1 MRGSDSLCVSY
12 TPMTKGEI
20 WVGSSQNVLLCLP
33 PLLSSPLLST
43 YVRAAPS
50 PPPPPSRPSVISAR
64 AFVINIKVPRSR
76 GGARSGRI
84 ADSNATVALSGKTG
98 WRKAGVDR
106 VPVYYLAGLQ
116 PAARLTSCLFIL
128 GTVFFFFLFFLLFFF
143 LCFFSSFFS
152 LSFFFNT
159 TSNKRGMCTMDIHS
173 PGKRTDVSMTAAH
186 FSPFS
191 LDFSLSLF
199 RNVGWFDIFVRCIG
213 NRRLKGLNKG
223 IRMAARRKRRTR
235 FSCRYSRYLPLLESW
250 IFARRIDGI
259 LELRRKERNEV
270 LRFQVSSIVFDSI
283 VIVSSFLYIFFAN
296 FLSLFVITFKRT
308 WHRVDTRNII
318 TRLFP
323 RYK

>member
-1 MRGSDSLCVSY
+1 MKITRRGRGKRREKGEEEEKKSRETSTAECIHEIRACSFQLFPVFRHMRGSDSLCVSY

-143 LCFFSSFFS
+143 YVFF
-152 LSFFFNT
+152 L
-159 TSNKRGMCTMDIHS
+159 
-173 PGKRTDVSMTAAH
+173 
-186 FSPFS
+186 
-191 LDFSLSLF
+191 LFSLSLF
-199 RNVGWFDIFVRCIG
+199 FLI
-213 NRRLKGLNKG
+213 L
-223 IRMAARRKRRTR
+223 RRTKGGCAR
-235 FSCRYSRYLPLLESW
+235 W
-250 IFARRIDGI
+250 IYTR
-259 LELRRKERNEV
+259 
-270 LRFQVSSIVFDSI
+270 QVSGRM
-283 VIVSSFLYIFFAN
+283 Y
-296 FLSLFVITFKRT
+296 R
-308 WHRVDTRNII
+308 
-318 TRLFP
+318 
-323 RYK
+323 